1 MNKVHNHI
9 DGNRQT
15 IETLASFSSEHP
27 LETNKVLFKAQDLGV
42 EYFLGGKR
50 EDYQSRTYNFLFR
63 NRKRPSFWAL
73 NNINL
78 QGNAG
83 DVIGIIGMNGAGKTT
98 LCRVIAGL
106 IRPDTGS
113 IKVNGSVSALLS
125 LGTGFNPNLSGRE
138 NIYLNGMILGF
149 SKSYLDKVVD
159 DIIMFSEIENFIEQ
173 PLKNYSNGMKARLG
187 FSIATMFEPDIL
199 ILDEALSTGDLH
211 FSSKAGEK
219 LQATIRQS
227 KMVLMVSHQLEFVKK
242 NCNRAIWIDKGT
254 IIAAGNPEN
263 VIHKYTEASKKL
275 PKRTVAPIN
284 FKKTNAQ
291 IGALDVVKAVDL
303 GIKFSFARQKD
314 SLKIGWRRYITQ
326 RYNIKKDFWAL
337 KGVSFRVREGDI
349 LGIIGL
355 NAAGKSTL
363 CRALSGILKPDAG
376 SIKVH
381 GNITALL
388 TIGTGFNLQL
398 SGKDNV
404 FLNGML
410 LGFSKNEVD
419 NLYQDI
425 VDFSELGHFIE
436 QPVKNYSS
444 GMRARLGFSIV
455 AMLKPD
461 VFIIDEALNAGDI
474 SFYEKSAN
482 KIQELMAHAKATIV
496 VTHNVNFV
504 EKVCTRA
511 LWLDSGSVAFQ
522 GDPKETIDRYRQ
534 SIKKR

>member
-1 MNKVHNHI
+1 
-9 DGNRQT
+9 
-15 IETLASFSSEHP
+15 
-27 LETNKVLFKAQDLGV
+27 
-42 EYFLGGKR
+42 
-50 EDYQSRTYNFLFR
+50 
-63 NRKRPSFWAL
+63 
-73 NNINL
+73 
-78 QGNAG
+78 
-83 DVIGIIGMNGAGKTT
+83 
-98 LCRVIAGL
+98 
-106 IRPDTGS
+106 
-113 IKVNGSVSALLS
+113 
-125 LGTGFNPNLSGRE
+125 
-138 NIYLNGMILGF
+138 
-149 SKSYLDKVVD
+149 
-159 DIIMFSEIENFIEQ
+159 
-173 PLKNYSNGMKARLG
+173 MKARLG

>member
-9 DGNRQT
+9 GGSRQAN
-15 IETLASFSSEHP
+15 EMLSFFSSEHP
-27 LETNKVLFKAQDLGV
+27 VETNKVLFKAQDLGV
-42 EYFLGGKR
+42 KYFLGGKR

-63 NRKRPSFWAL
+63 KGKRQAFWAL
-73 NNINL
+73 NRINL
-78 QGNAG
+78 QGHAG

-98 LCRVIAGL
+98 LCRAIAGL

-125 LGTGFNPNLSGRE
+125 LGTGFNPDLSGRE

-159 DIIMFSEIENFIEQ
+159 DIIIFSEIENFIDQ

-211 FSSKAGEK
+211 FSAKAGEK

-242 NCNRAIWIDKGT
+242 NCNRVIWIEKGT
-254 IIAAGNPEN
+254 IVASGDPEN
-263 VIHKYTEASKKL
+263 VIHKYTESSKRL
-275 PKRTVAPIN
+275 PKRTVAPIH
-284 FKKTNAQ
+284 FKKTNAKLG
-291 IGALDVVKAVDL
+291 GADVVNAVDL
-303 GIKFSFARQKD
+303 GITFSFARQKD

-326 RYNIKKDFWAL
+326 RYYKKDFWAL
-337 KGVSFRVREGDI
+337 QGVSFRVREGDI

-376 SIKVH
+376 SITVC

-388 TIGTGFNLQL
+388 TIGTGFNMQL

-474 SFYEKSAN
+474 SFYEKSAH

-496 VTHNVNFV
+496 VTHNVHFV

-511 LWLDSGSVAFQ
+511 LWLDSGRVAFQ

-534 SIKKR
+534 SVKKR